1 MDKTKMDNT
10 KTKTKMDN
18 TKPKPKPRWFSGP
31 IFPKYNDPKPA
42 NFEYKPIEK
51 LHGGMIYLEKSNYA
65 LVKPAK
71 FKIDGCV
78 C

>member
-1 MDKTKMDNT
+1 MDKTKIDYI
-10 KTKTKMDN
+10 
-18 TKPKPKPRWFSGP
+18 KPKIDYIKPKPRWFSGP
-31 IFPKYNDPKPA
+31 MFPKYNDPKPA

>member
-1 MDKTKMDNT
+1 MDNT

-42 NFEYKPIEK
+42 NFEYKPMEK
-51 LHGGMIYLEKSNYA
+51 LL
-65 LVKPAK
+65 KPNP
-71 FKIDGCV
+71 KIPWYDLSRKI
-78 C
+78 